1 MAKSKSNIKKK
12 QIDFLIVLKLITK
25 WITNKKRNDTQL
37 QEIIDRYKVENTII
51 KRILSYNYSFPYII
65 NYYNKYFNNL
75 YDFDKFDTKTLIK
88 SIAYLMDINHRNE
101 NKYFMYIKSNELKD
115 EIKSTIKDLI
125 KEYLSVT
132 YDIVCNKK
140 ELNFYYKLFK
150 IGYIT
155 DEDLLL
161 IDRHL
166 NGENTKIKSLQSV
179 NFNQVINIVDNIG
192 DEEEIE
198 LEMPE
203 NIINFINTIKQNKVS
218 SDKCKTCELFKN
230 SMVVLDTNSQDFG
243 DIDIMFIGLNPGVN
257 EVKQNKP
264 FVGDSGKEIRKIIK
278 SLPNN
283 IKWLIT
289 NTILCS
295 TGNKKD
301 IKNIDSVK
309 ENCKNMTKEIF
320 NKFNAKYYIP
330 VGDDACNFFGI
341 TEKITLCSGKVFNVN
356 ENQKIIPIIH
366 PSAVLRSG
374 KKYLQLFND
383 SAKTILNCFQQN
395 RNTTS
400 SNITSKTLIPED
412 KIVNDTKNLLFVD
425 SRRISNNQVLMIY
438 TDLAGKKKYKLEDY
452 KIPIYI
458 KNKNWTECSMI
469 TNKIDDTCLLND
481 YEKFKLSQKCH
492 QLIKEIG

>member
-1 MAKSKSNIKKK
+1 MAKSNIRKK

-25 WITNKKRNDTQL
+25 WITNKKRNDAQL
-37 QEIIDRYKVENTII
+37 QEIIDRYKIENTII

-65 NYYNKYFNNL
+65 NYYNMYFNNL

-88 SIAYLMDINHRNE
+88 SITYLMDINHRSE
-101 NKYFMYIKSNELKD
+101 SKYFIYIKSNELKD

-166 NGENTKIKSLQSV
+166 NGENTKIKSLQTV
-179 NFNQVINIVDNIG
+179 NFNQAINITSDIDVNDNI
-192 DEEEIE
+192 EIE
-198 LEMPE
+198 MSEK
-203 NIINFINTIKQNKVS
+203 IIDFINEIKQNKIS
-218 SDKCKTCELFKN
+218 NNQCKNCNLFK
-230 SMVVLDTNSQDFG
+230 SPIVVLDTNSQDFG
-243 DIDIMFIGLNPGVN
+243 DIDIMFVGLNPGVD
-257 EVKQNKP
+257 EVKQDKP

-283 IKWLIT
+283 VKWLIT

-301 IKNIDSVK
+301 IKDIDSVK
-309 ENCKNMTKEIF
+309 ENCKNMTEQIF
-320 NKFNAKYYIP
+320 SRFNAKYYIP
-330 VGDDACNFFGI
+330 VGDDACKFFGI
-341 TEKITLCSGKVFNVN
+341 DDKITLCSGKIFEVN

-374 KKYLQLFND
+374 QKYQQLFND
-383 SAKTILNCFQQN
+383 SVKTILDCFQQN
-395 RNTTS
+395 KNVSS
-400 SNITSKTLIPED
+400 SNIKSKTLIPED
-412 KIVNDTKNLLFVD
+412 KLVNDTKNLLFVD
-425 SRRISNNQVLMIY
+425 VKRISNNQILMIY
-438 TDLAGKKKYKLEDY
+438 TDLAGKKKYKIEEY

-469 TNKIDDTCLLND
+469 TDKIDDTCLLND
-481 YEKFKLSQKCH
+481 YEKSKLSQKCH
-492 QLIKEIG
+492 QIIKDIN